1 MAIAG
6 ALVVPFSKDCIH
18 DLKERL
24 NELTSVEVK
33 EVGPQGIAI
42 VLEEKDTA
50 GLKKVS
56 EQIQAWQ
63 EVVDFQLAYLNWE
76 EVEGEN
82 TD

>member
-6 ALVVPFSKDCIH
+6 ALVVPFNKDCVH
-18 DLKERL
+18 GLKERL
-24 NELTSVEVK
+24 SELTSVEVK
-33 EVGPQGIAI
+33 EVGPKGIAI
-42 VLEEKDTA
+42 VLEEKDTHR
-50 GLKKVS
+50 LKKVS

-76 EVEGEN
+76 ELEGEN